1 MAEVASQG
9 SFAARPNPNIPD
21 AGVTLGVRA
30 FKLTSFDSPEERK
43 FTMLTKHTLIAL
55 ALGIALGAFSI
66 PAVGQND
73 SGVVAEI
80 AGRNVTAE
88 ELQEREA
95 GKLLQARYKYYLAER
110 DALDQFIDD
119 QLLEMQA
126 KKESVSLDEL
136 FKRHISVHVQEPT
149 EDQLR
154 FYYEGVQTDE
164 SYEKA
169 RSNIIDTVH
178 QLRTKKARDAYIAE
192 LRAEYGVVIELVQ
205 PIAHV
210 EVGSAPRLGPE
221 NAPVQII
228 EFADYECPYCQEVN
242 EDLARLREQFP
253 NQVSLVYKDFPLPMH
268 PLAAKAAQ
276 AARCAGA
283 QGKFWEYHDSL
294 FRTKKLQMSQLKEE
308 ARALKL
314 DTARFDQCLD
324 GGEQTAPVKKDSQEG
339 QRLGLQGTPSF
350 FINGHFMSGAI
361 GYTKLRETVMQEL
374 GPTLAKKQRAALV
387 PSKDAEKK

>member
-1 MAEVASQG
+1 
-9 SFAARPNPNIPD
+9 
-21 AGVTLGVRA
+21 
-30 FKLTSFDSPEERK
+30 
-43 FTMLTKHTLIAL
+43 MLTKHTLIAL
-55 ALGIALGAFSI
+55 GLGIALGAFSI

-73 SGVVAEI
+73 SAVVAEI
-80 AGRNVTAE
+80 AGRKVTAN
-88 ELQEREA
+88 ELQEKQA
-95 GKLLQARYKYYLAER
+95 GKLLQAQYKYYLAER

-136 FKRHISVHVQEPT
+136 FKRHISIHVQEPT

-164 SYEKA
+164 PYEKA

-178 QLRTKKARDAYIAE
+178 QLRMKKARDAYIAE
-192 LRAEYGVVIELVQ
+192 LRAEYAVVIELSQ

-210 EVGSAPRLGPE
+210 EAGSAPRLGPE

-242 EDLARLREQFP
+242 EDLKRLREQFP

-294 FRTKKLQMSQLKEE
+294 FQTKKLQMSQLKEE

-314 DTARFDQCLD
+314 DTARFDQCFD
-324 GGEQTAPVKKDSQEG
+324 GGEQAGLVKKDSQEG

-374 GPTLAKKQRAALV
+374 GPTLAKKQSAALV